1 MRGGEIACR
10 VKLVWVESTFIIG
23 KRKEKKKR
31 EREKGKKD
39 EFIWRPEGLRSG
51 CLWAPV
57 AVTGPNFSKRQFEG
71 QQRIQCWDSKV
82 GQLADSCLLLIAAVL
97 ERLLCLCISFSGAEH
112 AYLLPGLLLLLD
124 ALSPVTLC
132 LVVLCC
138 L

>member
-23 KRKEKKKR
+23 KRRKE
-31 EREKGKKD
+31 EKDRRGKKD
-39 EFIWRPEGLRSG
+39 EFIWRREGLRSG
-51 CLWAPV
+51 CVRAPV
-57 AVTGPNFSKRQFEG
+57 AVTGPNFSKRQFKG
-71 QQRIQCWDSKV
+71 QQRIQFWDSEV
-82 GQLADSCLLLIAAVL
+82 GQLTNSCLLLIVWCP
-97 ERLLCLCISFSGAEH
+97 RTFLCLYTSFAGAEH